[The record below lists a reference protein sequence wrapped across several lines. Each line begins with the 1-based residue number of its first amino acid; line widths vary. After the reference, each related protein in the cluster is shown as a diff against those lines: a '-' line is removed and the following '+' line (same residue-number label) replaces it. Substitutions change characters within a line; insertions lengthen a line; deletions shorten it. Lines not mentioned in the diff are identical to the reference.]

1 MMDNPNNKQEIVNRW
16 RLILGD
22 FAESSL
28 PLDPENAELDGAL
41 YFLYNREYT
50 DEQGIRNDFP
60 NRGGRGG
67 SVLTVPGWLRR
78 VKKLFP
84 KKTVEIMQKQALDKY
99 NLTQLLTDESV
110 LSQLEPNLGL
120 LKNIL
125 TFRNMMPEP
134 VRKLA
139 YSIVEQVIQDIQKT
153 LEINVRKAF
162 YGKKLPHTN
171 SSYKIFRNF
180 DFKQTIEKNLK
191 NYSPEHGTII
201 PDRLFQPERTPLQS
215 LAYRDPGR

>member
-1 MMDNPNNKQEIVNRW
+1 MDKHEIVNRW

-22 FAESSL
+22 FAENSL
-28 PLDPENAELDGAL
+28 PLDPENAELDGTL

-67 SVLTVPGWLRR
+67 SMLTVPGWLKK

-84 KKTVEIMQKQALDKY
+84 RKTVEIMQKQALDKY

-110 LSQLEPNLGL
+110 LSQLEPNIGL

-125 TFRNMMPEP
+125 TFRNMMPEH

-139 YSIVEQVIQDIQKT
+139 YSIVEQVIKEIQK
-153 LEINVRKAF
+153 
-162 YGKKLPHTN
+162 KL
-171 SSYKIFRNF
+171 
-180 DFKQTIEKNLK
+180 
-191 NYSPEHGTII
+191 
-201 PDRLFQPERTPLQS
+201 
-215 LAYRDPGR
+215 